1 MSRNGHEGGLQPTA
15 DKELRPLKELSPTN
29 SQVSLEADRFQAEL
43 SAETPALAD
52 TLTAAS

>member
-1 MSRNGHEGGLQPTA
+1 MSRNGHEDGLQPTA
-15 DKELRPLKELSPTN
+15 GKEQRPLKELSPTN
-29 SQVSLEADRFQAEL
+29 SQVSLEADPSQAEP

>member
-15 DKELRPLKELSPTN
+15 GKEPRPLKELSPTN
-29 SQVSLEADRFQAEL
+29 SQVSLEVDHFQAEP

-52 TLTAAS
+52 TLTTAS